1 MKHSI
6 KFSAI
11 AVIIIFISTLT
22 ACKKDEVAT
31 GIDKQLLDM
40 AIETAGFTWYKNSSA
55 LLNKSSGSGHSEPF
69 LRTRYNSVASSVLD
83 SSGKIIPGSTFP
95 DGSLVVK
102 ELFDNSTEIGR
113 YAILYKKASDA
124 NADAAGW
131 IWGYINADGTV
142 AEPASNKG
150 SGCRSC
156 HSQTNNIDLNLM
168 NIYFP

>member
-1 MKHSI
+1 MKHAI
-6 KFSAI
+6 TFSVL
-11 AVIIIFISTLT
+11 AVIIIIISTLNS
-22 ACKKDEVAT
+22 CKKDEVAT

-40 AIETAGFTWYKNSSA
+40 GKETGGFTWYKNSAS
-55 LLNKSSGSGHSEPF
+55 LLNKSSGSGHNYPF
-69 LRTRYNSVASSVLD
+69 LRTRYNSIAATVLD
-83 SSGKIIPGSTFP
+83 STGKIISGSVFP

-102 ELFDNSTEIGR
+102 ELFNNSTDIGR

-124 NADAAGW
+124 NADANGW
-131 IWGYINADGTV
+131 VWGYINANGTV

-156 HSQTNNIDLNLM
+156 HSQTNHIDYNLM

>member
-1 MKHSI
+1 MK
-6 KFSAI
+6 KAI
-11 AVIIIFISTLT
+11 TIPFAAVAIILISTLN
-22 ACKKDEVAT
+22 ACKKDEPAT

-40 AIETAGFTWYKNSSA
+40 AKETTGFTWYKYSDA
-55 LLNKSSGSGHSEPF
+55 LLNKSSGSAHSEPF
-69 LRTRYNSVASSVLD
+69 LRTRYNSIAATVLD
-83 SSGKIIPGSTFP
+83 SNGKIIPNSLFP

-102 ELFDNSTEIGR
+102 ELFDNSTDIGR
-113 YAILYKKASDA
+113 YAVLYKKPTDA

-131 IWGYINADGTV
+131 VWGYMNADGTV

-156 HSQTNNIDLNLM
+156 HSQANNIDLNLM